1 MFIQTLLYNSGFKD
15 CLYIPKEA
23 GEHNMCV
30 REIDWDRGNP
40 YIWDNGDFE
49 YLRKS
54 NNIFARKFNSGK
66 SEIVDKI
73 YDYIKESNNRRK

>member
-1 MFIQTLLYNSGFKD
+1 MKRAKNYFSFFGILISTCFEKLQIFYSKL
-15 CLYIPKEA
+15 
-23 GEHNMCV
+23 
-30 REIDWDRGNP
+30 
-40 YIWDNGDFE
+40 FE
-49 YLRKS
+49 YLKKS

>member
-1 MFIQTLLYNSGFKD
+1 MY
-15 CLYIPKEA
+15 KED
-23 GEHNMCV
+23 GSPE
-30 REIDWDRGNP
+30 
-40 YIWDNGDFE
+40 DFE
-49 YLRKS
+49 YLKKS